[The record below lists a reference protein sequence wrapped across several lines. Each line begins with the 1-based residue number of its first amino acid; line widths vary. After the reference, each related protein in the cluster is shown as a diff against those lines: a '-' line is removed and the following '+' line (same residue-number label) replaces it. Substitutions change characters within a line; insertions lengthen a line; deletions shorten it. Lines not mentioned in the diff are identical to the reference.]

1 MEAQGRQG
9 MVWRCA
15 AGVDQ
20 IERTCRPGLRSQ
32 RQGSGKAEGGN
43 HTGHDGHGLQTLQ
56 QGLWCCKA
64 CGHAQCIG
72 HHESSP
78 ERGYPLGHMYAQ
90 HFGLKSE
97 PFSIAPDP
105 RYLFMSERHREAL
118 AHLLYGVG
126 GGGGFVLLTGE
137 IGAGKTTVCRAFL
150 EQIPRRCN
158 VAYIFNPKLTV
169 MEMLGS
175 VCEEFGIP
183 GPLEGSSHDT
193 VKGHIDVL
201 NQFLLR
207 THAVGQNN
215 VLIIDEAQNLAPEV
229 LEQLRL
235 LTNLE
240 TNERKLLQIIL
251 IGQPEL
257 REILLQPQLEQL
269 AQRVIARFHL
279 EALSP
284 KETAQYIRHRLGV
297 AGLPDSTL
305 FEAAAAARVHQL
317 THGVP
322 RRINLLCD
330 RAMLGAYAMGQHAVN
345 KGIVDK
351 AATEVFGLERLPRH
365 SSLPEW
371 ASSHGREGS
380 ATWPVWAWALLGTS
394 VLMVAGSLILAGQR
408 HPWGPLQEALGG
420 LAPTGAASGPL
431 AGARKT
437 PAAVAG
443 SSALKPS
450 AQLSMP
456 AASANAQ
463 AAPAPLTAKAGIV
476 ASGPAAASVSL
487 TSLASAPQ
495 PAAVVADQLQWEA
508 AAAQAP
514 RVRAS
519 SALRDLASR
528 WGVQTD
534 EAEPCKA
541 LPAQSLQCFK
551 SSNGLSLIRQLGR
564 PVVLS
569 LVNPQGQDVHALLV
583 GLGPSWA
590 TIEMAGQT
598 QTVSLIALSQAWH
611 GDFVTWWRA
620 PEGYRQKLVRGSKGP
635 AVDWLAQRLAQL
647 GQASMP
653 TQDQRLDDNLQA
665 VIAAFQ
671 VSQGIKPDGM
681 AGAMTFMQINRLTG
695 VDEPR
700 LATEHP
706 PRVLHP

>member
-1 MEAQGRQG
+1 MTLR
-9 MVWRCA
+9 
-15 AGVDQ
+15 AG
-20 IERTCRPGLRSQ
+20 I
-32 RQGSGKAEGGN
+32 
-43 HTGHDGHGLQTLQ
+43 
-56 QGLWCCKA
+56 LW
-64 CGHAQCIG
+64 G
-72 HHESSP
+72 
-78 ERGYPLGHMYAQ
+78 MYAQ
-90 HFGLKSE
+90 HFGLNSE

-118 AHLLYGVG
+118 AHLLYGVS

-169 MEMLGS
+169 MEMLRS

-201 NQFLLR
+201 NEFLLR

-317 THGVP
+317 TGGVP

-330 RAMLGAYAMGQHAVN
+330 RAMLGAYATGQHSVSKA
-345 KGIVDK
+345 IVDK
-351 AATEVFGLERLPRH
+351 AATEVFGLEKLPKH
-365 SSLPEW
+365 QGLPDW
-371 ASSHGREGS
+371 ARSGDSQGG
-380 ATWPVWAWALLGTS
+380 AALPVWAWALLGTGA
-394 VLMVAGSLILAGQR
+394 LMVAGGLLMAGQKY
-408 HPWGPLQEALGG
+408 HWSALPELPGG
-420 LAPTGAASGPL
+420 L
-431 AGARKT
+431 K
-437 PAAVAG
+437 
-443 SSALKPS
+443 SSV
-450 AQLSMP
+450 QLSMP
-456 AASANAQ
+456 AASAPMAAASAVASAPVSLNAAKASSASEAGLAVTAGSPEGMPPTSASASATTPAPAQ
-463 AAPAPLTAKAGIV
+463 AATSGPSLATPGTSAH
-476 ASGPAAASVSL
+476 ASGAQSVG
-487 TSLASAPQ
+487 AP
-495 PAAVVADQLQWEA
+495 VADALSWEA
-508 AAAQAP
+508 ASAQP
-514 RVRAS
+514 SSTRVS
-519 SALRDLASR
+519 SVLRDLARR
-528 WGVQTD
+528 WGVQSD
-534 EAEPCKA
+534 EASTCQE
-541 LPAQSLQCFK
+541 LPAQGLQCFK
-551 SSNGLSLIRQLGR
+551 SSNGLALIRQLGR
-564 PVVLS
+564 PVALS
-569 LVNPQGQDVHALLV
+569 LLDPQGREVHAVLTA
-583 GLGPSWA
+583 LGPSWA
-590 TIEMAGQT
+590 TIEMAGQA
-598 QTVSLIALSQAWH
+598 QTVSLVALSQAWH
-611 GDFVTWWRA
+611 GDFTTLWRA
-620 PEGYRQKLVRGSKGP
+620 PQGYRQKLVRGSTGP
-635 AVDWLAQRLAQL
+635 AVDWLAQSLARL
-647 GQASMP
+647 GQPTSTASG
-653 TQDQRLDDNLQA
+653 QRLDSDLQA
-665 VIAAFQ
+665 VLAAFQ

-700 LATEHP
+700 LAMEHP

>member
-1 MEAQGRQG
+1 
-9 MVWRCA
+9 
-15 AGVDQ
+15 
-20 IERTCRPGLRSQ
+20 
-32 RQGSGKAEGGN
+32 
-43 HTGHDGHGLQTLQ
+43 
-56 QGLWCCKA
+56 
-64 CGHAQCIG
+64 
-72 HHESSP
+72 
-78 ERGYPLGHMYAQ
+78 MYAQ

-169 MEMLGS
+169 MEMLRS

-201 NQFLLR
+201 NEFLLR

-240 TNERKLLQIIL
+240 THERKLLQIIL

-269 AQRVIARFHL
+269 AQRLIARFHL

-297 AGLPDSTL
+297 AGLPESTL

-330 RAMLGAYAMGQHAVN
+330 RALLGAYATGQHTVSKA
-345 KGIVDK
+345 IVDK
-351 AATEVFGLERLPRH
+351 AATEVFGLDKLPKH

-371 ASSHGREGS
+371 ARSQGS
-380 ATWPVWAWALLGTS
+380 DHPANLPVWAWALLGSS

-408 HPWGPLQEALGG
+408 YHWGPLQEVLGG
-420 LAPTGAASGPL
+420 LAPTVTASGPV
-431 AGARKT
+431 AATRK
-437 PAAVAG
+437 A
-443 SSALKPS
+443 SSSSTGNGALKPS
-450 AQLSMP
+450 VQLSMP
-456 AASANAQ
+456 AASAS
-463 AAPAPLTAKAGIV
+463 LTAT
-476 ASGPAAASVSL
+476 AAASAAASA
-487 TSLASAPQ
+487 SSAPLASTAPLASNAT
-495 PAAVVADQLQWEA
+495 PSATSTAVSDQLLWDA
-508 AAAQAP
+508 ATAQP
-514 RVRAS
+514 QKVRAS
-519 SALRDLASR
+519 SALRDLASH
-528 WGVQTD
+528 WGVQSD
-534 EAEPCKA
+534 ESDPCKA
-541 LPAQSLQCFK
+541 LPAQGLQCFK

-569 LVNPQGQDVHALLV
+569 LVNPQGEDVHALLV

-598 QTVSLIALSQAWH
+598 QTISLIALSQAWH
-611 GDFVTWWRA
+611 GDFTTWWRA
-620 PEGYRQKLVRGSKGP
+620 PQGYRQKLVRGSQGP

-647 GQASMP
+647 GQASTP
-653 TQDQRLDDNLQA
+653 TQNQRLDENLQA
-665 VIAAFQ
+665 VVAAFQ

>member
-1 MEAQGRQG
+1 MDGR
-9 MVWRCA
+9 WA
-15 AGVDQ
+15 AGVRQSIRSVQLLSHLSVSDATPSTSLAG
-20 IERTCRPGLRSQ
+20 ILR
-32 RQGSGKAEGGN
+32 A
-43 HTGHDGHGLQTLQ
+43 
-56 QGLWCCKA
+56 
-64 CGHAQCIG
+64 
-72 HHESSP
+72 
-78 ERGYPLGHMYAQ
+78 MYAQ

-169 MEMLGS
+169 MEMLRS

-193 VKGHIDVL
+193 VKGHIDAL
-201 NQFLLR
+201 NEFLLR

-279 EALSP
+279 EALSA

-297 AGLPDSTL
+297 AGQPDSTL

-317 THGVP
+317 TGGVP

-330 RAMLGAYAMGQHAVN
+330 RAMLGAYATGQHSVSKA
-345 KGIVDK
+345 IVDK
-351 AATEVFGLERLPRH
+351 AATEVFGLEKLPRSRRLPA
-365 SSLPEW
+365 W
-371 ASSHGREGS
+371 AGTEGQAS
-380 ATWPVWAWALLGTS
+380 MAASMPVWSWALLATS
-394 VLMVAGSLILAGQR
+394 VLMVAGALVSAGQQY
-408 HPWGPLQEALGG
+408 HWGPDKDKPKPGKA
-420 LAPTGAASGPL
+420 L
-431 AGARKT
+431 AGASGLR
-437 PAAVAG
+437 
-443 SSALKPS
+443 PS

-456 AASANAQ
+456 SASAARLAASATPVA
-463 AAPAPLTAKAGIV
+463 TA
-476 ASGPAAASVSL
+476 STP
-487 TSLASAPQ
+487 ASAATAP
-495 PAAVVADQLQWEA
+495 PSVDIRSATTVADQLSWAAATAHPEA
-508 AAAQAP
+508 ARQPHALKALAQH
-514 RVRAS
+514 
-519 SALRDLASR
+519 
-528 WGVQTD
+528 WGVQVTED
-534 EAEPCKA
+534 DPCKA
-541 LPAQSLQCFK
+541 GTEQGLQCFK
-551 SSNGLSLIRQLGR
+551 SSTGLALIRQLGR

-569 LVNPQGQDVHALLV
+569 LVDPQGHEVHALLTA
-583 GLGPSWA
+583 LGPSWA
-590 TIEMAGQT
+590 TVEMAGQA

-611 GDFVTWWRA
+611 GDFITWWRA
-620 PEGYRQKLVRGSKGP
+620 PQGYRQKLVYGSKGP
-635 AVDWLAQRLAQL
+635 AVDWLAQRLARL
-647 GQASMP
+647 GESASP
-653 TQDQRLDDNLQA
+653 EPGQKLDRDLQA
-665 VIAAFQ
+665 VLAAFQ

-681 AGAMTFMQINRLTG
+681 AGAMTFMQINRLTD
-695 VDEPR
+695 VNEPR

>member
-1 MEAQGRQG
+1 
-9 MVWRCA
+9 
-15 AGVDQ
+15 
-20 IERTCRPGLRSQ
+20 
-32 RQGSGKAEGGN
+32 
-43 HTGHDGHGLQTLQ
+43 
-56 QGLWCCKA
+56 
-64 CGHAQCIG
+64 
-72 HHESSP
+72 
-78 ERGYPLGHMYAQ
+78 MYAQ

-169 MEMLGS
+169 MEMLRS

-193 VKGHIDVL
+193 VKGHIDAL
-201 NQFLLR
+201 NEFLLR

-215 VLIIDEAQNLAPEV
+215 VLIIDEAQNLATEV

-279 EALSP
+279 EALSA

-297 AGLPDSTL
+297 AGQPDSIL

-317 THGVP
+317 TGGVP

-330 RAMLGAYAMGQHAVN
+330 RAMLGAYATGQHSVSKA
-345 KGIVDK
+345 IVDK
-351 AATEVFGLERLPRH
+351 AATEVFGLDKLPRARRLPDWARGD
-365 SSLPEW
+365 SQPSW
-371 ASSHGREGS
+371 ASSM
-380 ATWPVWAWALLGTS
+380 PVWSWALLATS
-394 VLMVAGSLILAGQR
+394 VLMVAAALVSAGQQY
-408 HPWGPLQEALGG
+408 HWGQAK
-420 LAPTGAASGPL
+420 AVPL
-431 AGARKT
+431 AARPT
-437 PAAVAG
+437 PAGKVALDG
-443 SSALKPS
+443 SGLRPS

-456 AASANAQ
+456 AASAARP
-463 AAPAPLTAKAGIV
+463 PAV
-476 ASGPAAASVSL
+476 AASTVA
-487 TSLASAPQ
+487 TGSAL
-495 PAAVVADQLQWEA
+495 VVAEQLDWGATTANPQSVRQTQA
-508 AAAQAP
+508 LQALAQ
-514 RVRAS
+514 
-519 SALRDLASR
+519 R
-528 WGVQTD
+528 WGEQIS
-534 EAEPCKA
+534 EADPC
-541 LPAQSLQCFK
+541 QSATERGLQCFK
-551 SSNGLSLIRQLGR
+551 SSTGLALIRQLGR

-569 LVNPQGQDVHALLV
+569 LVDPQGHEVHALLT

-590 TIEMAGQT
+590 TIEMAGQA
-598 QTVSLIALSQAWH
+598 QTVSLTALSQAWH
-611 GDFVTWWRA
+611 GDFITWWRA
-620 PEGYRQKLVRGSKGP
+620 PQGYRQKLVYGSKGP
-635 AVDWLAQRLAQL
+635 AVDWLAQRLATL
-647 GQASMP
+647 GESTSPAPGQK
-653 TQDQRLDDNLQA
+653 LDRDLQA
-665 VIAAFQ
+665 VLAAFQ

-695 VDEPR
+695 VNEPR